1 MRALLTGCRALAS
14 LESRLG
20 AGRWMLGG
28 GHGPSNASPFDSVL
42 AVSRRDRAD
51 RRAHMAAIESVAH
64 LGMEIRDA
72 VEADDP
78 RVREIV
84 ERAAATG
91 TVTEAGELLPPAV
104 ACRLS
109 HQDAIE
115 EADRR
120 GDRVTLFLE
129 DDVDVE
135 LHFNYLARRALDSLP
150 RDWDV
155 VMFGRAS
162 VQVELD

>member
-1 MRALLTGCRALAS
+1 
-14 LESRLG
+14 
-20 AGRWMLGG
+20 
-28 GHGPSNASPFDSVL
+28 
-42 AVSRRDRAD
+42 
-51 RRAHMAAIESVAH
+51 MAAINAVAD

-78 RVREIV
+78 RVHAIV
-84 ERAAATG
+84 LRAAETG
-91 TVTEAGELLPPAV
+91 TVTQAGELLPAAV

-109 HQDAIE
+109 HQDAME
-115 EADRR
+115 EAERR

>member
-1 MRALLTGCRALAS
+1 VLAI
-14 LESRLG
+14 SRR
-20 AGRWMLGG
+20 GRW
-28 GHGPSNASPFDSVL
+28 
-42 AVSRRDRAD
+42 D
-51 RRAHMAAIESVAH
+51 RRAHLAAIESVAH
-64 LGMEIRDA
+64 LGLEIRDA

-78 RVREIV
+78 RVAEIV
-84 ERAAATG
+84 EVATRAG
-91 TVTEAGELLPPAV
+91 TVTEAGTVLPPAV

-109 HQDAIE
+109 HQDAMA
-115 EADRR
+115 EAERR
-120 GDRVTLFLE
+120 GDRLTLFLE

-162 VQVELD
+162 MQGRARLT